1 MSQETIRIGEVAERA
16 GVNVQ
21 TLRYYERR
29 GLLKKPKR
37 LPSGYRTYS
46 PEAVRVVRFIK
57 NAQELGFTLHEI
69 QELIHLREA
78 RPRNRAK
85 VRAMAL
91 AKIQDVDEKTRRL
104 QAIRRA
110 LGVLIDS
117 CACRSKPLECPIL
130 EALDDETP
138 QKRKALH
145 A

>member
-29 GLLKKPKR
+29 GLLKNPRR

-69 QELIHLREA
+69 QDLLRLREA

-91 AKIQDVDEKTRRL
+91 GKIRDIEEKTRRL
-104 QAIRRA
+104 RAIRKA
-110 LGVLIDS
+110 LGVLVDS
-117 CACRSKPLECPIL
+117 CDCRSKPLECPIL

-138 QKRKALH
+138 QKRRALH